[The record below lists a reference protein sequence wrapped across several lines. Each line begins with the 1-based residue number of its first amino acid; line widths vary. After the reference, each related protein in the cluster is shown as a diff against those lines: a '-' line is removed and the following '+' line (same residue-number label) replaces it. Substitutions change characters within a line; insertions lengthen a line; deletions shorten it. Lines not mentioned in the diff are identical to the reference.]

1 MYNEA
6 LLKAIIKNAIDGILV
21 IDQAG
26 VMLLANPSACS
37 LFEYS
42 ADELQGSNVNMLMLP
57 SDRGTHD
64 GYFTAL

>member
-6 LLKAIIKNAIDGILV
+6 LLKATIKNAIDGILV

-37 LFEYS
+37 LFE
-42 ADELQGSNVNMLMLP
+42 
-57 SDRGTHD
+57 
-64 GYFTAL
+64 